1 MGMFISEKTALVL
14 AAAALGRRVNRDEL
28 KNGNGL
34 WVGADNNQCELYWS
48 HLSEQW
54 RLCAPCYDTQEQA
67 EAALHHALLQAHS

>member
-1 MGMFISEKTALVL
+1 MFISEKTALVL
-14 AAAALGRRVNRDEL
+14 AHVALGRRVNRDEL

-48 HLSEQW
+48 FLSGQW

>member
-14 AAAALGRRVNRDEL
+14 AHVALGRRVNRDEL
-28 KNGNGL
+28 KSNGL
-34 WVGADNNQCELYWS
+34 WVGDNQCELYWS
-48 HLSEQW
+48 LSGQW

>member
-14 AAAALGRRVNRDEL
+14 AARTLGRRVNRDEL

-34 WVGADNNQCELYWS
+34 WVGADNQCELYWS
-48 HLSEQW
+48 LSGQW